1 MASTFDVAFTLKA
14 QNDVDNICMYM
25 AERLSNPMAASHF
38 SDRITIS
45 AKSLSS
51 FPKRYRVRRK
61 NHKGQEIRYMPVD
74 NFMMMYCVDDVKRTV
89 NILRVMYAKR
99 NVDAM
104 I

>member
-1 MASTFDVAFTLKA
+1 MASTFSTAFTLKA

-38 SDRITIS
+38 SDRITTS

-61 NHKGQEIRYMPVD
+61 NRKGQEIRYMPVD
-74 NFMMMYCVDDVKRTV
+74 KFIMMYCVDDVKRTV

-99 NVDAM
+99 NLDAM